1 MKLAF
6 IFTPEL
12 VFPASS
18 SQGPHE
24 LYAGR
29 DQGPPDEVKNTHPN
43 AAAAWL
49 LLVVRCI
56 ESGLSPAKD
65 SSIEVI
71 QMYLKHYIKVL
82 SHVQLECRLSKDEEI
97 SLLAKFYP
105 DCPRFAFINGGD
117 ILRSRPSPP
126 AFIIPEKISSCQ
138 KLLSMLIF
146 EDNSSRGVPDFMSA
160 FRNQFSSNSKAT
172 LWYLG
177 FHNCSSFVLRQFH
190 ADRMLQVSPPGLC
203 FRRRLV
209 RLC

>member
-1 MKLAF
+1 MLIFREAHR

-24 LYAGR
+24 LYACR
-29 DQGPPDEVKNTHPN
+29 DRGPPDEVKNTHPD

-65 SSIEVI
+65 SSNKVI

-105 DCPRFAFINGGD
+105 GCPRFAFINGGD

-138 KLLSMLIF
+138 KLLSMVVF
-146 EDNSSRGVPDFMSA
+146 EDESS
-160 FRNQFSSNSKAT
+160 FRNPFQRFSSNSKAT
-172 LWYLG
+172 FWYLG
-177 FHNCSSFVLRQFH
+177 FYHSSLFVLRQFH

>member
-1 MKLAF
+1 MKLTA
-6 IFTPEL
+6 FTPEL

-65 SSIEVI
+65 SSIKVI
-71 QMYLKHYIKVL
+71 EMYLKHYIKVL

-97 SLLAKFYP
+97 YLLSKFYP

-117 ILRSRPSPP
+117 IFRSRPSPA
-126 AFIIPEKISSCQ
+126 AFKIPEKISSCQ
-138 KLLSMLIF
+138 KLLSMVIF
-146 EDNSSRGVPDFMSA
+146 DDNSSRGVAD
-160 FRNQFSSNSKAT
+160 FRNVFSNPYSSNSKAT

-177 FHNCSSFVLRQFH
+177 FHNCSLFVLWQFH
-190 ADRMLQVSPPGLC
+190 ADRMLQVSPPSLC
-203 FRRRLV
+203 FKRRLV

>member
-1 MKLAF
+1 VKLTA
-6 IFTPEL
+6 FTPEL

-24 LYAGR
+24 LYARR

-65 SSIEVI
+65 SSNKVI
-71 QMYLKHYIKVL
+71 QMYLRHYIKVL

-97 SLLAKFYP
+97 SLLAKFCP
-105 DCPRFAFINGGD
+105 DCPRFAFINGRD
-117 ILRSRPSPP
+117 ILCSRPSPP
-126 AFIIPEKISSCQ
+126 AFLIPEKISSCR
-138 KLLSMLIF
+138 KLLSMVIF
-146 EDNSSRGVPDFMSA
+146 EDDSSSSSRLS
-160 FRNQFSSNSKAT
+160 RITNRFSSNSKAT
-172 LWYLG
+172 FWYLG
-177 FHNCSSFVLRQFH
+177 FHNCSLFVLRQFH
-190 ADRMLQVSPPGLC
+190 ADRMLQVSPPSLC
-203 FRRRLV
+203 FKRRLV

>member
-1 MKLAF
+1 MKLTF
-6 IFTPEL
+6 SFTPEL

-18 SQGPHE
+18 SRGPHE
-24 LYAGR
+24 LYARR
-29 DQGPPDEVKNTHPN
+29 DQGPPDEVKNTHPD

-105 DCPRFAFINGGD
+105 GCPRFAFINSGD
-117 ILRSRPSPP
+117 IFRSRPSPP

-138 KLLSMLIF
+138 KLLSIF
-146 EDNSSRGVPDFMSA
+146 EDNSSRGVHDFMSGFG
-160 FRNQFSSNSKAT
+160 FRNRFSSYSKAT

-177 FHNCSSFVLRQFH
+177 FHNCSLFVLRQFH
-190 ADRMLQVSPPGLC
+190 ADRMLQVSPSSLC